1 VSTVQPAQPAQPAP
15 DTETTAEI
23 AVTAEAVLAEIAAM
37 LGDILEEGA
46 LEEEEL
52 SRDTRLGEDLELESI
67 DLVTLSGLLADRYG
81 ERVNLAEF
89 LASLELEEIIALTVG
104 RIADHVAAALHGAG
118 EG

>member
-1 VSTVQPAQPAQPAP
+1 MSTVQPAQPAP

-46 LEEEEL
+46 LEEEL

-104 RIADHVAAALHGAG
+104 RIADHVAAALHGTG